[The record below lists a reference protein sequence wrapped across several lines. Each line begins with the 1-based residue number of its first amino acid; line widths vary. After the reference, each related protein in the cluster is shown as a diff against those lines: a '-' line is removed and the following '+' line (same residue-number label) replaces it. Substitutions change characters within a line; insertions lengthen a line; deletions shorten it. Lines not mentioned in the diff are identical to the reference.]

1 MPRKRLAG
9 HRQAAAGAA
18 DPDSG
23 DTGPGTESES
33 DSSSAAR
40 AQGRGQQRARVE
52 VLCPGC
58 RKGFPS
64 IRALRRHR
72 NNPNRQSTACGLAE
86 RGERRQRVMMR
97 PAGAAAADDSD
108 WTDPDIRDM
117 MDPGNDRNV
126 PAGAGRGEALPSRD
140 RVSVYPAR
148 HVSRARALQ
157 LNGLDKVWT
166 MFDVCLL

>member
-1 MPRKRLAG
+1 MQRKLLAG
-9 HRQAAAGAA
+9 HRQAAAGAV

-23 DTGPGTESES
+23 DTGTESDS

-40 AQGRGQQRARVE
+40 AQGRGQQQARVE
-52 VLCPGC
+52 VLCPSC

-64 IRALRRHR
+64 LRSLRHHR
-72 NNPNRQSTACGLAE
+72 NHPKRQSTACGLAE

-97 PAGAAAADDSD
+97 PVGAAAADDSD

-140 RVSVYPAR
+140 RVSVYQGPAAKR
-148 HVSRARALQ
+148 FGQSVD
-157 LNGLDKVWT
+157 NV
-166 MFDVCLL
+166 

>member
-23 DTGPGTESES
+23 DTGTESES

-40 AQGRGQQRARVE
+40 RGQQQARVE

-64 IRALRRHR
+64 LQTLRRHR
-72 NNPNRQSTACGLAE
+72 NHPTRQSTACGLAE

-97 PAGAAAADDSD
+97 PVGAAAANDSD

-117 MDPGNDRNV
+117 MDPGNDSNV

-140 RVSVYPAR
+140 RVSVYPAH